1 MAFANY
7 NLLYKYIILKF
18 YTIIY
23 SYGGSMIKD
32 YEEFKKFVYQQTS
45 IDLNAYKE
53 RQMKRRIDTLI
64 ERNKYNGYD
73 SYSKALVSDK
83 VLLDQFVN
91 YLTINVSEFYR
102 NPALWKTLEETII
115 PDLINKFGQNLKI
128 WSAACSTGDEPYSLA
143 MVMAKK
149 VPMSKIHIYA
159 TDIDDQVLEKAKDG
173 VYGANSLKGLP
184 DEYKRKYFEKMG
196 DRFYKVS
203 DEIKRCV
210 EFKKS
215 NLLKDPY
222 PTGCHLIVCRNVM
235 IYFTEEAKLEIYK
248 KFNKSL
254 AMDGCLFVGNTE
266 QIINHRE
273 LGYEYNKLFFYR
285 KVK

>member
-1 MAFANY
+1 
-7 NLLYKYIILKF
+7 
-18 YTIIY
+18 
-23 SYGGSMIKD
+23 MIKD
-32 YEEFKKFVYQQTS
+32 YEDFKKFVLDCTT

-64 ERNKYNGYD
+64 SRNKYDGYD
-73 SYSKALVSDK
+73 SYCMALKNDSR
-83 VLLDQFVN
+83 LLDEFVN

-102 NPALWKTLEETII
+102 NPALWKTLEDKIL
-115 PDLINKFGQNLKI
+115 PDLIDKFGPNLKI

-149 VPMSKIHIYA
+149 VPMKNIKIYA
-159 TDIDDQVLEKAKDG
+159 TDIDEQVLEKAKDG

-184 DEYKRKYFEKMG
+184 AEYRDKYFEKMG
-196 DRFYKVS
+196 DRFYKIS

-222 PTGCHLIVCRNVM
+222 PTNCHLIVCRNVM
-235 IYFTEEAKLEIYK
+235 IYFTEEAKTDIYK
-248 KFNKSL
+248 KFNNSL
-254 AMDGCLFVGNTE
+254 VYDGCLFVGNTE
-266 QIINHRE
+266 QIINHKE
-273 LGYEYNKLFFYR
+273 LGYDFKELFFYR
-285 KVK
+285 KNKK